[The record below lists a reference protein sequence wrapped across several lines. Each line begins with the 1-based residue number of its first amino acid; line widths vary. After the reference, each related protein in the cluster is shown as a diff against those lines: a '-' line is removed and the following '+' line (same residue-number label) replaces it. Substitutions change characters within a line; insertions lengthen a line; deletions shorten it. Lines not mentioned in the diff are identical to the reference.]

1 MFVCLGNPVYLSVA
15 GSQDSHLMSGY
26 GGSDVTSLPWVGY
39 LKAMTSMSPALSLT
53 LALSFALLLTWQ
65 GTKGGL

>member
-1 MFVCLGNPVYLSVA
+1 
-15 GSQDSHLMSGY
+15 MSGY